1 MNANEYQ
8 LLAMRTAAGG
18 KSLLNAALGLAGE
31 SGEVADLIKKAKF
44 QGHPLDEDKLVE
56 ELGDVLWYVALAA
69 EVLGVSL
76 EDIMHRNIDK
86 LWSRYPAGFDPERSQ
101 HMEEEQ

>member
-8 LLAMRTAAGG
+8 LLAMRTANDGD
-18 KSLLNAALGLAGE
+18 LVNAALGLAGE
-31 SGEVADLIKKAKF
+31 SGEVADLIKKVEF
-44 QGHPLDEDKLVE
+44 QGHILDEDKLVE

-69 EVLGVSL
+69 ETLGVPL
-76 EDIMHRNIDK
+76 EDIMRRNIDK

-101 HMEEEQ
+101 HREEEQ

>member
-8 LLAMRTAAGG
+8 LLAMRTANGG
-18 KSLLNAALGLAGE
+18 NLVNATLGLAGE
-31 SGEVADLIKKAKF
+31 SGEVADLIKKAEF

-69 EVLGVSL
+69 ETLGVSL
-76 EDIMHRNIDK
+76 EDIMRRNIDK
-86 LWSRYPAGFDPERSQ
+86 LWSRYPAGFDPEHSLHR
-101 HMEEEQ
+101 EDG